1 MTHTNPT
8 LSTVYLYIFKVNG
21 STLYNCN
28 YDINYHILRF
38 NHISYSTL
46 DITIRV
52 KVVNQHLRRQIS
64 QKPGWIGLG
73 TYRWWCDHID
83 VFRLGHSPDCRRF
96 NFTIHVLSFWSVLIY
111 DIRRIWRCY
120 IDHIKRSVH
129 LYVRRD
135 EAWLV
140 DKLNNCTSRN

>member
-1 MTHTNPT
+1 MIQCFENAWIP
-8 LSTVYLYIFKVNG
+8 FW
-21 STLYNCN
+21 
-28 YDINYHILRF
+28 
-38 NHISYSTL
+38 ISL
-46 DITIRV
+46 LMLI
-52 KVVNQHLRRQIS
+52 VVNQHLRCQIS

-73 TYRWWCDHID
+73 TYRWRCDQID

-96 NFTIHVLSFWSVLIY
+96 DFTVHVLSFWSVLTY

-135 EAWLV
+135 AARLV
-140 DKLNNCTSRN
+140 DKMNNSTSKNSYGFNYSYYISDFCILNSSILKKPSWF